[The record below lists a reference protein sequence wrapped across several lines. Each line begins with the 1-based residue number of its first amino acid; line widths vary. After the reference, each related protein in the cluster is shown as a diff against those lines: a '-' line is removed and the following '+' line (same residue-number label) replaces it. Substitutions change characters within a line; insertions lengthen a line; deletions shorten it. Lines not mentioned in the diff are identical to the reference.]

1 MLLPVTLL
9 KTGINLF
16 FIILSAGLLAEG
28 CESFKQVESCN
39 FETDEISGFT
49 KTNLQGEIISRDK
62 DDWRISPRYALN
74 VLVNPAS
81 PNPARTNLISLSI
94 TIYDLAGE
102 TLTDLDIIARDTNG
116 NWVSLI
122 PAIGR
127 PKTTPGTGTWI
138 LPADLTR
145 LSSQGTLGSVAGLH
159 RIYLVKFPMATDF
172 CNDLISYG
180 DIYILP

>member
-1 MLLPVTLL
+1 VTLSKTGIKFFMIILLPV
-9 KTGINLF
+9 I
-16 FIILSAGLLAEG
+16 LAEG

-39 FETDEISGFT
+39 FETDEISGYT
-49 KTNLQGEIISRDK
+49 KTNLQGEIINKDK
-62 DDWRISPRYALN
+62 DDWRVSPRYALN

-81 PNPARTNLISLSI
+81 PNPARTTVISLSI

-102 TLTDLDIIARDTNG
+102 TLTDLDIIAKDNNG

-122 PAIGR
+122 PGLGR
-127 PKTTPGTGTWI
+127 PKTTPGTGSWI
-138 LPADLTR
+138 LPVDLTR
-145 LSSQGTLGSVAGLH
+145 LSTQGTLGSVAGLH